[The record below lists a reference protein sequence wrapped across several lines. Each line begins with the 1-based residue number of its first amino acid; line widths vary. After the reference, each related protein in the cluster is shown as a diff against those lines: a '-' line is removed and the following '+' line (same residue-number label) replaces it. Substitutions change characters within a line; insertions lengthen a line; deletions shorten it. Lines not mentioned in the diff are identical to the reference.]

1 MTSSN
6 SNGPRLPRWLV
17 ECGLNTWD
25 ILRAARYGELRQEN
39 EKRIRRKI
47 EDNEKLRNLMNQN
60 LEKEMANALEAINI
74 EQGLKEII
82 KKITEDQLE
91 DIKNELNEEKDKIK
105 TENKERMQK
114 VIQEIEKS
122 INEAKE
128 EFKNSEKN
136 IKENMTNLKENIK
149 ENIIKLEESITEA
162 IRQQV
167 YNIKAYKNM
176 ESELR
181 KIQAGIILIP
191 VFLVAFSVFFGDRI
205 KDIMLIDVLQ
215 AEIKSLQEDVK
226 SLRSTQGKGA
236 YPHGL
241 PPWEGGNC
249 PHGGIFPD
257 C

>member
-6 SNGPRLPRWLV
+6 SNGPRLPRWMV
-17 ECGLNTWD
+17 EYSLNTWD

-91 DIKNELNEEKDKIK
+91 DIKNELNEEKDKLK
-105 TENKERMQK
+105 QK
-114 VIQEIEKS
+114 VIKDGAKNDKEVQKMIQKTEKS
-122 INEAKE
+122 INKAKE
-128 EFKNSEKN
+128 D
-136 IKENMTNLKENIK
+136 IK
-149 ENIIKLEESITEA
+149 ENIIKLEESITET

-167 YNIKAYKNM
+167 YNIKAYKSM

-181 KIQAGIILIP
+181 KLQAGVILIP

-205 KDIMLIDVLQ
+205 KDIMSIDVLQ

-241 PPWEGGNC
+241 PPWDESQSHC
-249 PHGGIFPD
+249 SDGGIFPD

>member
-39 EKRIRRKI
+39 ERRIRQKI
-47 EDNEKLRNLMNQN
+47 EDNK
-60 LEKEMANALEAINI
+60 II
-74 EQGLKEII
+74 QG
-82 KKITEDQLE
+82 T
-91 DIKNELNEEKDKIK
+91 
-105 TENKERMQK
+105 
-114 VIQEIEKS
+114 IQEIKESIDKFKKESEETIQEANKLTQETKTMTEKNEEIIQEIKQKTEKS
-122 INEAKE
+122 IEEANKLTQETKTMIKKSEETIQEAKQKTE
-128 EFKNSEKN
+128 EL
-136 IKENMTNLKENIK
+136 IKESE
-149 ENIIKLEESITEA
+149 EKLEGEVTEA
-162 IRQQV
+162 IRGQI
-167 YNIKAYKNM
+167 YNIKAYKSM

-181 KIQAGIILIP
+181 KLQAGVILIP

-205 KDIMLIDVLQ
+205 KDIMSIDVLQ

-241 PPWEGGNC
+241 PPWDESQSHC
-249 PHGGIFPD
+249 SDGGIFPD

>member
-1 MTSSN
+1 M
-6 SNGPRLPRWLV
+6 
-17 ECGLNTWD
+17 NTWD
-25 ILRAARYGELRQEN
+25 ILRAARYGEMRQES
-39 EKRIRRKI
+39 EKRIRQKI

-60 LEKEMANALEAINI
+60 LEKEMANALKAINI
-74 EQGLKEII
+74 EQGLKDII

-91 DIKNELNEEKDKIK
+91 DIKNELNKEKDKL
-105 TENKERMQK
+105 EQK
-114 VIQEIEKS
+114 VMKDGVKNDERIQKMIQKTEKS
-122 INEAKE
+122 INKTE
-128 EFKNSEKN
+128 ED
-136 IKENMTNLKENIK
+136 IK

-162 IRQQV
+162 IRQQA
-167 YNIKAYKNM
+167 YNIKAYKDM
-176 ESELR
+176 ELELR

-205 KDIMLIDVLQ
+205 KDIMSIDVLQ

-241 PPWEGGNC
+241 PPWEGGHC
-249 PHGGIFPD
+249 PRGGIFPD

>member
-1 MTSSN
+1 M
-6 SNGPRLPRWLV
+6 
-17 ECGLNTWD
+17 NTWD

-91 DIKNELNEEKDKIK
+91 DIKNELNEEKDKLK
-105 TENKERMQK
+105 QK
-114 VIQEIEKS
+114 VIKDGAKNDKEVQKMIQKTEKS
-122 INEAKE
+122 INKAKE
-128 EFKNSEKN
+128 D
-136 IKENMTNLKENIK
+136 IK
-149 ENIIKLEESITEA
+149 ENIIKLEESITET

-167 YNIKAYKNM
+167 YNIKAYKSM

-181 KIQAGIILIP
+181 KLQAGVILIP

-205 KDIMLIDVLQ
+205 KDIMSIDVLQ

-241 PPWEGGNC
+241 PPWDESQSHC
-249 PHGGIFPD
+249 SDGGIFPD

>member
-17 ECGLNTWD
+17 EYSLNTWD

-39 EKRIRRKI
+39 ERRIRQKI

-60 LEKEMANALEAINI
+60 LEKEMANALKAINI

-91 DIKNELNEEKDKIK
+91 DIKNELNEEKDKLK
-105 TENKERMQK
+105 QK
-114 VIQEIEKS
+114 VIKDGAKNDKEVQKMIQKTEKS
-122 INEAKE
+122 INKAKE
-128 EFKNSEKN
+128 D
-136 IKENMTNLKENIK
+136 IK
-149 ENIIKLEESITEA
+149 ENIIKLEESITET

-167 YNIKAYKNM
+167 YNIKAYKSM

-181 KIQAGIILIP
+181 KLQAGVILIP

-205 KDIMLIDVLQ
+205 KDIMSIDVLQ

-226 SLRSTQGKGA
+226 LLRSTQGKGA

-241 PPWEGGNC
+241 PPWDESQSHC
-249 PHGGIFPD
+249 SDGGIFPD

>member
-25 ILRAARYGELRQEN
+25 ILRAARYGEMRQES
-39 EKRIRRKI
+39 EKRIRQKI

-60 LEKEMANALEAINI
+60 LEKEMANALKAINI

-82 KKITEDQLE
+82 EKITEDQLQ
-91 DIKNELNEEKDKIK
+91 DVKNKLNEEKDKL
-105 TENKERMQK
+105 EQK
-114 VIQEIEKS
+114 
-122 INEAKE
+122 
-128 EFKNSEKN
+128 FKDSEKN
-136 IKENMTNLKENIK
+136 IKENIISLEENI
-149 ENIIKLEESITEA
+149 TET

-167 YNIKAYKNM
+167 YNIKAYKSM

-181 KIQAGIILIP
+181 KLQAGVILIP
-191 VFLVAFSVFFGDRI
+191 VFFIAFSVFFGDRI
-205 KDIMLIDVLQ
+205 KDIMSIDVLQ
-215 AEIKSLQEDVK
+215 AEIKSLQEDVE

-241 PPWEGGNC
+241 PPWEGGHC

>member
-1 MTSSN
+1 M
-6 SNGPRLPRWLV
+6 
-17 ECGLNTWD
+17 NTWD

-91 DIKNELNEEKDKIK
+91 DIKNELNEEKDKLKQKIIK
-105 TENKERMQK
+105 DGAKNDKEVQK
-114 VIQEIEKS
+114 MIQKTEKS
-122 INEAKE
+122 INKAKE
-128 EFKNSEKN
+128 D
-136 IKENMTNLKENIK
+136 IK
-149 ENIIKLEESITEA
+149 ENIIKLEESITET

-167 YNIKAYKNM
+167 YNIKAYKSM

-181 KIQAGIILIP
+181 KLQAGVILIP

-205 KDIMLIDVLQ
+205 KDIMSIDVLQ
-215 AEIKSLQEDVK
+215 TEIKSLQEDVK
-226 SLRSTQGKGA
+226 LLRSTQGKGA

-241 PPWEGGNC
+241 PPWDESQSHC
-249 PHGGIFPD
+249 SDGGIFPD

>member
-1 MTSSN
+1 M
-6 SNGPRLPRWLV
+6 
-17 ECGLNTWD
+17 NTWD
-25 ILRAARYGELRQEN
+25 ILRAARYGELRQES
-39 EKRIRRKI
+39 EKRIRQKI

-91 DIKNELNEEKDKIK
+91 DIKNELNEEKDKLK
-105 TENKERMQK
+105 QK
-114 VIQEIEKS
+114 VIKDGAENNKRTQKMIQKTEES
-122 INEAKE
+122 INKAKQD
-128 EFKNSEKN
+128 
-136 IKENMTNLKENIK
+136 IK
-149 ENIIKLEESITEA
+149 ENIVKLEESITEA

-181 KIQAGIILIP
+181 KLQAGVILIP

-205 KDIMLIDVLQ
+205 KDIMSIDVLQ

-226 SLRSTQGKGA
+226 LLRSTQGKGA

-241 PPWEGGNC
+241 PPWDESQSHC
-249 PHGGIFPD
+249 SDGGIFPD

>member
-17 ECGLNTWD
+17 EYSLNTWD
-25 ILRAARYGELRQEN
+25 ILRAAQYGEMRQEN
-39 EKRIRRKI
+39 EKRIRQKI
-47 EDNEKLRNLMNQN
+47 EDNKKLRNLMNQN
-60 LEKEMANALEAINI
+60 LEKEMANALKAINI
-74 EQGLKEII
+74 EQGLKDII
-82 KKITEDQLE
+82 KKITENQLE
-91 DIKNELNEEKDKIK
+91 DIKNELNEEKDKLKQKIIKDGAENDKRIQK
-105 TENKERMQK
+105 TEE
-114 VIQEIEKS
+114 S
-122 INEAKE
+122 INKAKQD
-128 EFKNSEKN
+128 
-136 IKENMTNLKENIK
+136 IK

>member
-1 MTSSN
+1 M
-6 SNGPRLPRWLV
+6 V
-17 ECGLNTWD
+17 EYSLNTWD

-91 DIKNELNEEKDKIK
+91 DIKNELNEEKDKLK
-105 TENKERMQK
+105 QK
-114 VIQEIEKS
+114 VIKDGAKNDKEVQKMIQKTEKS
-122 INEAKE
+122 INKAKE
-128 EFKNSEKN
+128 D
-136 IKENMTNLKENIK
+136 IK
-149 ENIIKLEESITEA
+149 ENIIKLEESITET

-167 YNIKAYKNM
+167 YNIKAYKSM

-181 KIQAGIILIP
+181 KLQAGVILIP

-205 KDIMLIDVLQ
+205 KDIMSIDVLQ

-241 PPWEGGNC
+241 PPWDESQSHC
-249 PHGGIFPD
+249 SDGGIFPD